1 MSHEQLGKNEEYGGL
16 LQKIA
21 GGDEAALEDFYKAFE
36 PRIFA
41 FAKIRLNDFHES
53 ADLLNEVMLEVWRSA
68 GRFEGRS
75 SVTTWVFGIAHHKVV
90 DRLRK
95 KGKHQ
100 WEELES
106 AESVESDQDLEEM
119 LTQTQVG
126 EHIHWCMEK
135 LSDEQ
140 RQVVHLAFFEDLSY
154 REVGTI
160 MGSPEG
166 TIKARMFHAK
176 KALKRCLSRRI
187 K

>member
-1 MSHEQLGKNEEYGGL
+1 MDQRQAGNNEEYRL
-16 LQKIA
+16 LLGRIA
-21 GGDEAALEDFYKAFE
+21 GGNESALEAFYKAFE
-36 PRIFA
+36 PKIFA

-53 ADLLNEVMLEVWRSA
+53 ADLLNEVMLEVWRNA

-75 SVTTWVFGIAHHKVV
+75 SVTTWVFGIAHHKVM

-95 KGKHQ
+95 KGKQQ
-100 WEELES
+100 WESLES
-106 AESVESDQDLEEM
+106 ADSIESDENLEEI

-176 KALKRCLSRRI
+176 KALKRCLSRRM